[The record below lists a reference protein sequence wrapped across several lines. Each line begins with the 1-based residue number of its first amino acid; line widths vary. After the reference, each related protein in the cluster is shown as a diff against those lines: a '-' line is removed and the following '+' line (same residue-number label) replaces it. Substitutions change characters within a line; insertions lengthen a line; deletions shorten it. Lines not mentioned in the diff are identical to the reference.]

1 VPPSAIEP
9 SIGGRSHPDVG
20 VDPTDDEV
28 VEVTLNVPPVVLT
41 KRKHDEGVRV
51 SGRKK
56 LNAPFSLRAF
66 KQKIGLMFGLHHL
79 SFASSQDPSLVS
91 LTVQSTVIVVVVSS
105 SLTPPSLPTQEV
117 SAFPSTVAAVSV
129 PLVALTTTPPSPIV
143 MPLLSVRMATTS
155 VSTDLPSSSSAQP
168 MPALIVHLSTMP
180 AYFSCPSVSL
190 DHVYTS

>member
-1 VPPSAIEP
+1 MPPSAIEP

-105 SLTPPSLPTQEV
+105 SLTPPYLPTQEV

-143 MPLLSVRMATTS
+143 IDPLQDLKRSIASRTKLGFPLSKES
-155 VSTDLPSSSSAQP
+155 ILPKMEPNQIPFAPSP
-168 MPALIVHLSTMP
+168 
-180 AYFSCPSVSL
+180 YFL
-190 DHVYTS
+190 